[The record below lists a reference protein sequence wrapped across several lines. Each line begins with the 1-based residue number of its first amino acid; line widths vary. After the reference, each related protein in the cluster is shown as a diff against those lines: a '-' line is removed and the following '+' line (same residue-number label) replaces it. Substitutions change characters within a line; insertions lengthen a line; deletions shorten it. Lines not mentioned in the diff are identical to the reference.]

1 MTGLYLIHPP
11 NIVQGPWKVLCD
23 QESDGG
29 GWTVSRRCWPR
40 WRLMIP
46 FFSLFIFWKVF
57 QVRDDVE
64 PHENFMRNW
73 EDYKVGFGDFEREFW
88 LGNVLLWALTNS
100 EAATKYELIVDLED
114 WSGNKRFARY
124 KGFRVGP
131 ESDLYRLYFSSL
143 HSANAGDSLFSHNGL
158 PFSTFDKDNDDRDG
172 ADLVE
177 KSCARL
183 YKVNLLF
190 SLSLSWT
197 SMTIST
203 ALLQLQ
209 LQGGWWYGNC
219 HDANLNGWYLG
230 GPHRSFADGIN
241 WYSWTG
247 YNYSLRRTRMR
258 LRPLPQTER
267 DDLQFRHSAVDSY
280 LAAHKQGRKSDQH
293 STDIANL
300 LSDVSVLTKPW
311 IEMHLTTV
319 TVREK
324 SVQLFHPDLG
334 WLLEINL
341 TNCFSINV
349 IQQV

>member
-29 GWTVSRRCWPR
+29 GWT
-40 WRLMIP
+40 
-46 FFSLFIFWKVF
+46 VF

-100 EAATKYELIVDLED
+100 EAATKYELVVDLED

-190 SLSLSWT
+190 SLSLS
-197 SMTIST
+197 
-203 ALLQLQ
+203 
-209 LQGGWWYGNC
+209 
-219 HDANLNGWYLG
+219 
-230 GPHRSFADGIN
+230 
-241 WYSWTG
+241 
-247 YNYSLRRTRMR
+247 
-258 LRPLPQTER
+258 
-267 DDLQFRHSAVDSY
+267 
-280 LAAHKQGRKSDQH
+280 
-293 STDIANL
+293 
-300 LSDVSVLTKPW
+300 
-311 IEMHLTTV
+311 
-319 TVREK
+319 
-324 SVQLFHPDLG
+324 
-334 WLLEINL
+334 
-341 TNCFSINV
+341 
-349 IQQV
+349 